1 MFAQREDVGAVG
13 ARLLYPDDTIQ
24 HAGVIL
30 GIGGCAGHANKIY
43 TKKRLRVTLI
53 GRNRSRFKCLY
64 CGLSHGEEKRI

>member
-30 GIGGCAGHANKIY
+30 GIAVVRVMQINIY
-43 TKKRLRVTLI
+43 QKRLRVTLI
-53 GRNRSRFKCLY
+53 GR
-64 CGLSHGEEKRI
+64 